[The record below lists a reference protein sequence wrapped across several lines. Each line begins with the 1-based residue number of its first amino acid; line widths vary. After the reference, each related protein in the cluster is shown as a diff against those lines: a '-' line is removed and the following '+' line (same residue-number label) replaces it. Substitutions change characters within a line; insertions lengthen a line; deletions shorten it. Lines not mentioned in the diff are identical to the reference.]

1 MSEMNAKPYTLR
13 RLTDEDMWPVLEI
26 LGKVIP
32 DDLAPVFRQLMA
44 KEKSIDEAG
53 SVVAVRL
60 VGAILKNMPKIHNEV
75 YSFLSSVS
83 GIAPDE
89 IRHMEFGTTPKMI
102 WDIIEAE
109 KNVNFFVAVSRYL

>member
-1 MSEMNAKPYTLR
+1 MSDKPYTLR

-32 DDLAPVFRQLMA
+32 DDLAPVFQQLMA
-44 KEKSIDEAG
+44 KEKTLDEAG

-60 VGAILKNMPKIHNEV
+60 VAAILKNMPKIHDEV
-75 YSFLSSVS
+75 YRFLSSVT

-89 IRHMEFGTTPKMI
+89 IRGMEFGTTPHMI

-109 KNVNFFVAVSRYL
+109 KNANFFVAVSKYL